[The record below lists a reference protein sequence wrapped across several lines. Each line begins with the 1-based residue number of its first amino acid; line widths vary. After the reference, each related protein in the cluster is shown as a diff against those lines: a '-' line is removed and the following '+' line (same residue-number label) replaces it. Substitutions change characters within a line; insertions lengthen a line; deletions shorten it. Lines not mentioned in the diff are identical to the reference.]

1 LQNFVVYKSSA
12 GSGKTFTLVKEYLR
26 LSISDE
32 KKLNSNY
39 KRILAVT
46 FTNKAA
52 AEMKQRI
59 LDALNKISNDNE
71 LPFIGELLC
80 SELDITHQQLK
91 QRARVVLSQILHHYS
106 DFSIG
111 TIDSFTHKIV
121 KTFAHDLKLP
131 VNFNLEMDV
140 EGFYDKVISTLF
152 NQIGEDEYVSKLLK
166 EFVLNKAEENASWDP
181 EKTIKEF
188 AKLLQKENSDTYLNQ
203 LKNLNAQDLEEIRKE
218 LFAYLS
224 YYNSFLKTE
233 GQKAIDLIS
242 ENGLTNN
249 DFFYKNTG
257 PQSIFKKCVDQTVK
271 LESTV
276 KGRTIDALKN
286 NQWADKKSTN
296 KNKVEGI
303 SDQLATIAS
312 TLINFIKENHSYY
325 SLCKLLST
333 QIYPLLLLKKI
344 EEISNEKK
352 QEERL
357 VFISEFNKNIFA

>member
-1 LQNFVVYKSSA
+1 MQNFVVYKSSA

-121 KTFAHDLKLP
+121 KTFGWL
-131 VNFNLEMDV
+131 
-140 EGFYDKVISTLF
+140 
-152 NQIGEDEYVSKLLK
+152 
-166 EFVLNKAEENASWDP
+166 
-181 EKTIKEF
+181 
-188 AKLLQKENSDTYLNQ
+188 
-203 LKNLNAQDLEEIRKE
+203 
-218 LFAYLS
+218 
-224 YYNSFLKTE
+224 
-233 GQKAIDLIS
+233 
-242 ENGLTNN
+242 
-249 DFFYKNTG
+249 
-257 PQSIFKKCVDQTVK
+257 
-271 LESTV
+271 
-276 KGRTIDALKN
+276 
-286 NQWADKKSTN
+286 
-296 KNKVEGI
+296 
-303 SDQLATIAS
+303 
-312 TLINFIKENHSYY
+312 
-325 SLCKLLST
+325 
-333 QIYPLLLLKKI
+333 
-344 EEISNEKK
+344 
-352 QEERL
+352 
-357 VFISEFNKNIFA
+357 